1 MFLNRKTILYFIPHP
16 REELEIMGADIRH
29 NLSRGHRIHM
39 ILCTFDGENSAETTP
54 QETAFRKSCQAL
66 GIKEANIHLP
76 KSREPAGSLTVAYA
90 ERLIKN
96 HLILWDRSAI
106 VCVPSQHNGP
116 EQHPDNKNLGKA
128 AENQLKRGLIGQLR
142 LFVEP
147 KHYDTVRHN
156 PYLIPVEPYERRPK
170 ENARIEKAMEA
181 YSQGKPE
188 LQDICSRYYLL
199 HNPKTETKRQKTE
212 YQRQRWLKL
221 ENQQLVCFSE
231 NQLKRGLIG
240 QLRLF
245 VEPKHYDT
253 VRHNPYLIP
262 VEPYE
267 RRPKENARI
276 EKAMEAYSQGKPE
289 LQDICSRYYLLHN
302 PKTET
307 KRQKTEYQRQRWLK
321 LENQQ
326 LVCFSSPRG
335 PKPDLG
341 AWQLVSVQPGRT
353 EDYREFCENYQVPF
367 QERNLQRIADGA
379 SFWCLVSRENGVA
392 ASCWVAYR
400 QPFYMGETDQGF
412 HMGQSTTG
420 LLFAL
425 ATAPQFREQEPET
438 LLLKAIVSHASQPE
452 RFLMYTS
459 PDNEAARRKIREAG
473 FACDGVLKARD
484 GSLSGY
490 LQKEGFVELYRKYQ
504 NEGKTVLP

>member
-106 VCVPSQHNGP
+106 VCVPSQHNGL
-116 EQHPDNKNLGKA
+116 EQHPDNRNLGKA

-181 YSQGKPE
+181 YSQEKSE
-188 LQDICSRYYLL
+188 LQDLC
-199 HNPKTETKRQKTE
+199 N
-212 YQRQRWLKL
+212 
-221 ENQQLVCFSE
+221 
-231 NQLKRGLIG
+231 
-240 QLRLF
+240 
-245 VEPKHYDT
+245 
-253 VRHNPYLIP
+253 
-262 VEPYE
+262 
-267 RRPKENARI
+267 
-276 EKAMEAYSQGKPE
+276 
-289 LQDICSRYYLLHN
+289 RYYLLHN